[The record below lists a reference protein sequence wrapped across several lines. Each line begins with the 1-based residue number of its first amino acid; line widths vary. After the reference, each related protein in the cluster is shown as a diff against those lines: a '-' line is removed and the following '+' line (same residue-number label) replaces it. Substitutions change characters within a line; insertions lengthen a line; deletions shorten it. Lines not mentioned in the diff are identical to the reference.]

1 MGKCCKQPGTNQ
13 TGRHEAM
20 SEHADKPLRLDKMEW
35 HTGVPPF
42 PAPPLFT
49 DAEKEA
55 LGRAVDDFIEKQKKE
70 DK

>member
-1 MGKCCKQPGTNQ
+1 
-13 TGRHEAM
+13 M
-20 SEHADKPLRLDKMEW
+20 SEHPDKPLRLDKVEW

-42 PAPPLFT
+42 LAPPLFT

-55 LGRAVDDFIEKQKKE
+55 LARAVDDFIEKQKKE

>member
-1 MGKCCKQPGTNQ
+1 
-13 TGRHEAM
+13 M
-20 SEHADKPLRLDKMEW
+20 SEHSGKPLRLDKVEW

-49 DAEKEA
+49 NAEKEA

-70 DK
+70 DMK